1 MKVQE
6 LRNLLSASDRKNLEK
21 AFVESYKQLRKAQKE
36 EIDPILTDIL
46 EGKSIEKKKTAAN
59 ISFEELEQQIK
70 DFIEN
75 AYAQNYLAPNRAVP
89 KNRSPQASI
98 IVLHN

>member
-46 EGKSIEKKKTAAN
+46 EGNPLKRRKLPPTSVLKNWSSKSKILLKTPTLR
-59 ISFEELEQQIK
+59 IILR
-70 DFIEN
+70 
-75 AYAQNYLAPNRAVP
+75 LTAPFPKTSVP
-89 KNRSPQASI
+89 NGGFW
-98 IVLHN
+98 